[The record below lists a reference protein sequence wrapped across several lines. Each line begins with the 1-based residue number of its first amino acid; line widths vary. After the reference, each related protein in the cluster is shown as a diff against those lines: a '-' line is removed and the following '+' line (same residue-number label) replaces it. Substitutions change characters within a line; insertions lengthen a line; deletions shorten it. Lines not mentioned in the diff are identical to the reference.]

1 MKLENITL
9 SHEHP
14 RIDLSAGKN
23 DSDCLLSMY
32 DDALR
37 ALQELWIAVIM
48 ELELIGQRMN

>member
-32 DDALR
+32 DDALD
-37 ALQELWIAVIM
+37 ELKDIHDKGVTRIVDCS
-48 ELELIGQRMN
+48 NH